1 MAKLIDYIQTNHQVI
16 DKLLKVGVISLTVK
30 QQVEIYN
37 YHKSTEYIKSKT
49 QRVTN
54 TAEAMKV
61 SENTVRRA
69 LNEMKKVI

>member
-1 MAKLIDYIQTNHQVI
+1 MAKLIDFIKSNNQVI
-16 DKLLKVGVISLTVK
+16 EKLLKVGVISLTVK
-30 QQVEIYN
+30 QQIEIYN
-37 YHKSTEYIKSKT
+37 YHKGTEYIKSKT

-69 LNEMKKVI
+69 LNEMKKTI